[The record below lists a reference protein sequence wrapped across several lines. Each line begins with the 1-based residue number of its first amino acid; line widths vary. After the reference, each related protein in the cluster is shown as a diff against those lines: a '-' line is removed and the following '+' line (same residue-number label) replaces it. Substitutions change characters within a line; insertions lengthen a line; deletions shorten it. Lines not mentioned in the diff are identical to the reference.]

1 MLLIYS
7 YNSSVCFQLLYFVKF
22 IVKRF
27 KTSIWFKLN
36 VWPKILSMVL
46 LFPGFWYNAPHS
58 AFAYSSLT
66 FSGFAKIARGFWNW
80 V

>member
-1 MLLIYS
+1 MLLTYS

-27 KTSIWFKLN
+27 KTSIW
-36 VWPKILSMVL
+36 WPKIISMVL
-46 LFPGFWYNAPHS
+46 LFPGFWYNASHS